1 MSITTPLSQH
11 HKHCDEIFASAE
23 EACADGDW
31 ATGEQAFALLRDQL
45 ETHFGSEE
53 ELLFPAFETATGM
66 TSGPTEVMRGEH
78 RQMRDLLAQMQGALA
93 LRDSDAFGGAADTLL
108 ILMQQHNMK
117 EENILYPMCDNAL
130 GSSDVGVSLME
141 RLKAPVSVQATAGF
155 TGVQRSGRS

>member
-1 MSITTPLSQH
+1 MEFAVMSTTAPLFQH

-23 EACADGDW
+23 EACADGNWD
-31 ATGEQAFALLRDQL
+31 AGGKAFALLLNQL
-45 ETHFGSEE
+45 ETHFTSEE
-53 ELLFPAFETATGM
+53 EVLFPAFEAATGM

-93 LRDSDAFGGAADTLL
+93 VRDSDTFGGAAETLL

-130 GSSDVGVSLME
+130 GASDVGASLAA
-141 RLKAPVSVQATAGF
+141 RLSAS
-155 TGVQRSGRS
+155 

>member
-1 MSITTPLSQH
+1 MSITAPLFQH
-11 HKHCDEIFASAE
+11 HKHCDDIFSRAE
-23 EACADGDW
+23 EACANGDW
-31 ATGEQAFALLRDQL
+31 VTGEQAFALLFDQL
-45 ETHFGSEE
+45 ETHFASEE

-93 LRDSDAFGGAADTLL
+93 ARDSDTFGGAAETLL

-130 GSSDVGVSLME
+130 AASDVGASLVE
-141 RLKAPVSVQATAGF
+141 RLKGS
-155 TGVQRSGRS
+155 